1 MTTMTFSFLRR
12 LTAVSLVL
20 VLMTGLLYA
29 ANDTRLKNL
38 TVTNTRDSLLLY
50 VEVENAFGDEIMAV
64 LNSGVVLSFSFPV
77 TVREARNFWF
87 DKTIK
92 EIELIHTIKFDALKK
107 DYIIAR
113 SWKPEDFQTVKSLDE
128 AILLMTRI
136 DGLTLLPLSSL
147 EKGERYR
154 VSARARLNRI
164 SRPMYLKFVLFFLN
178 SWHFE
183 TRWAFVDFI
192 Y

>member
-1 MTTMTFSFLRR
+1 
-12 LTAVSLVL
+12 
-20 VLMTGLLYA
+20 MTGPLYA
-29 ANDTRLKNL
+29 AGDTRLKDM

-50 VEVENAFGDEIMAV
+50 LEVENAFGDEIMAV

-77 TVREARNFWF
+77 TVRETRNFWF
-87 DKTIK
+87 DKTIV
-92 EIELIHTIKFDALKK
+92 ETELIHTIKFDALKK
-107 DYIIAR
+107 DYIITR

-136 DGLTLLPLSSL
+136 DGLTLLALSEL

-154 VSARARLNRI
+154 VAARARLNRI
-164 SRPMYLKFVLFFLN
+164 SRPLYLKFVLFFQN

-183 TRWAFVDFI
+183 TRWAFVDFM